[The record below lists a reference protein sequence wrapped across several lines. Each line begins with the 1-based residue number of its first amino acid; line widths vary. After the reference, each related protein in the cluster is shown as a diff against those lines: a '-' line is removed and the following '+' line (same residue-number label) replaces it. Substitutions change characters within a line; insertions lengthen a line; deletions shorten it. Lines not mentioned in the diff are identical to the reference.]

1 MITNKD
7 YQEIVEK
14 KYGKP
19 LKEIMYEL
27 CVIRDVVP
35 WEGASELGVPKS
47 TFLSWR
53 NKFRFGPIQ
62 RRVDFARQV
71 RDNTINEYK
80 QKLEDIDFERDFIY
94 KDEKTIRG
102 FKEIMERLLE
112 LEKYKRTLDDADTSS
127 DILITMKIAT
137 IEQTLNYLMEYE
149 QGELH
154 EEFNRE
160 RERIHYGRK

>member
-1 MITNKD
+1 MMTNKD
-7 YQEIVEK
+7 YKEMVEK

-19 LKEIMYEL
+19 LKDIMYEL

-62 RRVDFARQV
+62 RRVDFARQM

-80 QKLEDIDFERDFIY
+80 QELEDIDFERDFIY

-102 FKEIMERLLE
+102 FKEIMERFLE

-127 DILITMKIAT
+127 DILIAMKIAT

-149 QGELH
+149 QGKLH

-160 RERIHYGRK
+160 RERVHYGRK